1 MKFYSIGFPCITI
14 SLCIVLFP
22 LNLFILIDI
31 SDGCIKQR
39 QFIIDIINNLA
50 VKLVSNCFKRSL
62 KSNKSHSI
70 ISRLNYSSMML
81 LLIYCHQRRKGK
93 KLTKRMDG
101 RVRRVGFVLFYF
113 FPTWLW
119 NHITM
124 GSGKTVRGRVYKV
137 EEKFYV

>member
-113 FPTWLW
+113 FPT
-119 NHITM
+119 
-124 GSGKTVRGRVYKV
+124 
-137 EEKFYV
+137 